1 MPLSFYSSSFLRLLA
16 GGTLLLAT
24 LFSVDV
30 GRAQSSDS
38 DSESTQGEWTY
49 GASARLNASQAA
61 YSNWEQ
67 GSGLN
72 SLALASAV
80 DGELAKRGESWI
92 QSYEGRL
99 AFGLINQEGQEVR
112 KADDEILLNA
122 SLRYQGEGFFRLFN
136 PTIAGNFRTQFA
148 SGFDFEENPY
158 PETSPRSDDETPP
171 FENSSFFAPAFITES
186 VGLTYEPTRSFK
198 VRLGVAS
205 KQTVVNEPDF
215 RVLYGV
221 DPDNVVRVEGGG
233 ELASSYDKQITENIR
248 YQSRLNVFFAVN
260 QTDNPP
266 DARWDNVVSLQVNDW
281 LSTDLTFE
289 ALFDDDI
296 SDAIQLKE
304 TISVGVSFT
313 LI

>member
-1 MPLSFYSSSFLRLLA
+1 MSSILRLLV
-16 GGTLLLAT
+16 GGTVLLAS
-24 LFSVDV
+24 LFSVDAT
-30 GRAQSSDS
+30 RAQSSDS
-38 DSESTQGEWTY
+38 ESESTKGEWTY

-61 YSNWEQ
+61 YSNWEE
-67 GSGLN
+67 GGGTN
-72 SLALASAV
+72 SLSFTTAL
-80 DGELAKRGESWI
+80 DGEVAKRGASWI
-92 QSYEGRL
+92 QSYQLRL
-99 AFGLINQEGQEVR
+99 AFGLIDQEDQEVR
-112 KADDEILLNA
+112 KAEDQIVVNT
-122 SLRYQGEGFFRLFN
+122 SLRYEGEGFFRLFN
-136 PTIAGNFRTQFA
+136 PTVAGNFRTQFA

-158 PETSPRSDDETPP
+158 PETSPRSDELLPV
-171 FENSSFFAPAFITES
+171 ENSSFLAPAFITES

-205 KQTVVNEPDF
+205 KQTVVTEPDF

-221 DPDNVVRVEGGG
+221 DPDNAVRVEGGG
-233 ELASSYDKQITENIR
+233 ELASSYDKQFTENIR

-266 DARWDNVVSLQVNDW
+266 DARWSNVVNLKVNDW

-289 ALFDDDI
+289 ALFDNDI

-313 LI
+313 LL